1 MGSETVTEFT
11 GGLLAD
17 DFDRMEPVE
26 GQIQLETDRL
36 IVVTG
41 QESYTIPLD
50 TVINTTVGSVTE
62 AIEQAFGDSI
72 ALAYKQE
79 GSQKRAIIG
88 GTTEAIATFRT
99 RLFKT
104 IIGTQPALVKHPAKR
119 GGRLTDAAT
128 SKMRLKVS
136 DDAVKL
142 SDGESVTTIDV
153 GEVIG
158 VDHEHR
164 EFRDSRRPTL
174 AVDHTSEGPTMTTF
188 LTLPEKRELT
198 LLSQFIQLNYTQV
211 ADDVSELDLSTMET
225 QALVAL
231 YSAGG
236 NAPLEMILTGDD
248 SQQTELLETLENNRL
263 VMRDGEELQLTSRG
277 EVAVTEQIESVNQ

>member
-1 MGSETVTEFT
+1 MSSEGVAEFT
-11 GGLLAD
+11 GGLLTD

-26 GQIQLETDRL
+26 GQIKLDKNQLVAATAQET
-36 IVVTG
+36 
-41 QESYTIPLD
+41 YTIPLD
-50 TVINTTVGSVTE
+50 RIINTTIGSVTD
-62 AIEQAFGDSI
+62 AIEEAFEESI
-72 ALAYKQE
+72 ALAYKRDE
-79 GSQKRAIIG
+79 STKRAVIG
-88 GTTEAIATFRT
+88 GSTDAITTFRT
-99 RLFKT
+99 RLFKN

-119 GGRLTDAAT
+119 GGRLTDTDTAQ
-128 SKMRLKVS
+128 MRLKVS

-142 SDGESVTTIDV
+142 SDGDAVATIPV

-158 VDHEHR
+158 VDHEQR
-164 EFRDSRRPTL
+164 EFRDTQRPTL
-174 AVDHTSEGPTMTTF
+174 AVDHTKEGATMTTF

-211 ADDVSELDLSTMET
+211 ADDIDELSLSTMET

-248 SQQTELLETLENNRL
+248 SQQADLLEALEDNRL
-263 VMRDGEELQLTSRG
+263 VMQDGDELQLTSRG